1 MSFLKMTSDI
11 IKKILAIFREEL
23 LTRSLLLLLEIIEK
37 ENSRSPFIGIAG
49 AFILCVF
56 RYMQLLYSFLPVKD
70 HVICLIPNVSVITLL
85 LYIPSI
91 IFEVSLFNV

>member
-37 ENSRSPFIGIAG
+37 ENSRIPFIGIAG
-49 AFILCVF
+49 AFIL
-56 RYMQLLYSFLPVKD
+56 
-70 HVICLIPNVSVITLL
+70 
-85 LYIPSI
+85 SI
-91 IFEVSLFNV
+91 FW

>member
-37 ENSRSPFIGIAG
+37 ENSRIPFIGIAG

-56 RYMQLLYSFLPVKD
+56 RYMP
-70 HVICLIPNVSVITLL
+70 T
-85 LYIPSI
+85 
-91 IFEVSLFNV
+91 SLFLFASKRPCYLSHTKCKCDNIVIIHSFYYFRGLAL